1 MVNDYWLVPTWVIII
16 IWIHPWYIA
25 IILGNFPMCLAK
37 HRSTTPHLSRC
48 GTPWGDLADVPG
60 LVVVIGGEDFGISFA
75 ERLLSFGQK
84 TGLQEIH
91 RRKDGSARK
100 NHQQVKIVAE
110 DGCKKKHG
118 RYIYIYISLQVPVV
132 SIVVHG
138 DYCQW
143 IGFVGKI
150 YCRKPL
156 IFRFLIWGFP
166 VKLSQKPIHWYCRW
180 LQMIRCKLSLFS
192 LAHRP
197 GMLESGRTR
206 ASS

>member
-91 RRKDGSARK
+91 RRKDG
-100 NHQQVKIVAE
+100 
-110 DGCKKKHG
+110 GCSIAMFDYQRVVPEKPSTSQDCRRGWLQKETWEV
-118 RYIYIYISLQVPVV
+118 YIYIYHCRYQSSLHCSAWRLLSMDWFCWENLLQETIDFPISNMGLSCKIVPETN
-132 SIVVHG
+132 
-138 DYCQW
+138 
-143 IGFVGKI
+143 
-150 YCRKPL
+150 PL
-156 IFRFLIWGFP
+156 IL
-166 VKLSQKPIHWYCRW
+166 
-180 LQMIRCKLSLFS
+180 
-192 LAHRP
+192 
-197 GMLESGRTR
+197 
-206 ASS
+206 

>member
-100 NHQQVKIVAE
+100 TINKSRLSQRMAAKRNM
-110 DGCKKKHG
+110 GG
-118 RYIYIYISLQVPVV
+118 IYIYIIAGTSSLHCSAWRLLSMDWFCWENLLQETIDFPIFNMGLSCKIVPETN
-132 SIVVHG
+132 
-138 DYCQW
+138 
-143 IGFVGKI
+143 
-150 YCRKPL
+150 PL
-156 IFRFLIWGFP
+156 IL
-166 VKLSQKPIHWYCRW
+166 
-180 LQMIRCKLSLFS
+180 
-192 LAHRP
+192 
-197 GMLESGRTR
+197 
-206 ASS
+206 